1 MSIKTSII
9 NFIASIQKEIVVLKN
24 EKAEA
29 AKQNE
34 KNTDEIFCEILTVL
48 DTFERS
54 EDIIKERE
62 LDKDEN
68 TSKAIKR
75 LLNAKKKLLF
85 VLEKYNI
92 KEIEFENNKSVEEY
106 CIVTDTETN
115 STRETG
121 DIISIE
127 KKGFKRNDHLLR
139 PAEVVIVKN

>member
-92 KEIEFENNKSVEEY
+92 KEIEFENNKSVEEH
-106 CIVTDTETN
+106 CIVTDTEAN

>member
-92 KEIEFENNKSVEEY
+92 KEIEFKNNKSVEEY
-106 CIVTDTETN
+106 CIVTDTEDN
-115 STRETG
+115 STRKTE

-127 KKGFKRNDHLLR
+127 KKG
-139 PAEVVIVKN
+139 KNLG